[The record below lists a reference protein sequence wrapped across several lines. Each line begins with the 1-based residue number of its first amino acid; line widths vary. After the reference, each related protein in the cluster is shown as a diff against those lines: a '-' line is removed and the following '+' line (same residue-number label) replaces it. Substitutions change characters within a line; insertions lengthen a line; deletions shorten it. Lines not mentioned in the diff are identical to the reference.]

1 MPKARVH
8 FKSLQHAGF
17 TLIEVMVALLILSVV
32 VGALSFAVT
41 QSTRNIG
48 QLKQRQFAL
57 WVAQNN
63 LNLHLIGAQS
73 GTQGES
79 NFAGINFLWKISR
92 SNTDTKNFNKIT
104 IKVANK
110 KVPDYSLA
118 QLIAFKDE
126 SEQ

>member
-8 FKSLQHAGF
+8 FKSRQQAGF

-32 VGALSFAVT
+32 VGALSFAMT

-57 WVAQNN
+57 WVAQNK

-104 IKVANK
+104 IDVANK
-110 KVPDYSLA
+110 KVPEYLLA

-126 SEQ
+126 SKQ

>member
-1 MPKARVH
+1 MQSSKTPLLFAKN
-8 FKSLQHAGF
+8 AGF

-41 QSTRNIG
+41 QSTGNIG

-57 WVAQNN
+57 WVAQNK

-79 NFAGINFLWKISR
+79 NFAGIDYLWKISTA
-92 SNTDTKNFNKIT
+92 NTDTKNFNKIT
-104 IKVANK
+104 INVANK
-110 KVPDYSLA
+110 KVPGYSLA
-118 QLIAFKDE
+118 ELVAFKDE